1 MLLVVLAATFAA
13 CQNKKADAKAHADSV
28 ATDSTQKVDP
38 TLGAM
43 QTRDFTATLAGPTSA
58 GVINEIVVKKQEK
71 ATQGTYEWLKT
82 YPKGNNGSDM
92 TTRQKGIVK
101 DTADTK
107 GKKIWVLHKGDSE
120 TVNYFEVH
128 DGKIIQLDPSMK
140 KTSESKNFVFKEK
153 KAK

>member
-1 MLLVVLAATFAA
+1 
-13 CQNKKADAKAHADSV
+13 
-28 ATDSTQKVDP
+28 
-38 TLGAM
+38 
-43 QTRDFTATLAGPTSA
+43 
-58 GVINEIVVKKQEK
+58 
-71 ATQGTYEWLKT
+71 
-82 YPKGNNGSDM
+82 M

-101 DTADTK
+101 DTTDTK